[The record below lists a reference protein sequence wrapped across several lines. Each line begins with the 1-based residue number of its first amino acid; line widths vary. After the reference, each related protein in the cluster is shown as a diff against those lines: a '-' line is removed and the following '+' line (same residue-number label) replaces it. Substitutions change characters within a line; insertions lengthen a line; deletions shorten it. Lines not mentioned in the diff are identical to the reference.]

1 MSSTISVSVRSL
13 VVTIALV
20 VGVVAAYALGT
31 ATRDGATAQA
41 ASSNPTPER
50 TITMT
55 GSGDATGV
63 PDQMSFKLS
72 VGSTAAD
79 VSTAMDRSSR
89 TMADVIAALKNH
101 GVAKKDTETTGLAI
115 DPQYRYYDNQPPVIT
130 GYHVRQ
136 TLKVVVRSLPGSGKA
151 VSAAIAAGGNSSR
164 ISGLSLKIGDVDA
177 LLARARDRAV
187 AEATTKAK
195 QYAAATDQDLGEVV
209 TLREVRATPVS
220 YRASGYADLSS
231 EALRTPAAMPVR
243 AGTQRLG
250 VEVSVVW
257 ELR

>member
-1 MSSTISVSVRSL
+1 MSSTISVSIRSL

-41 ASSNPTPER
+41 ANSAATAER

-72 VGSTAAD
+72 VGNTAAD

-89 TMADVIAALKNH
+89 TMADVIAALKDH

-115 DPQYRYYDNQPPVIT
+115 DPQYRYYENQPPVIT
-130 GYHVRQ
+130 GYRVRQ
-136 TLKVVVRSLPGSGKA
+136 TIKVVVRSLRGSGKA

-164 ISGLSLKIGDVDA
+164 ISGLSLKIGDVDG

-209 TLREVRATPVS
+209 TLREVRADLA
-220 YRASGYADLSS
+220 RAMDD
-231 EALRTPAAMPVR
+231 RTCLGGHREGVV
-243 AGTQRLG
+243 AGVG
-250 VEVSVVW
+250 VDDD
-257 ELR
+257 